1 MNLLITVEEMTGR
14 QGESAGSRPSPGLRV
29 LTQNLWGVRGA
40 WQKRREVMS
49 RLIRQAQPDLI
60 SFQETIK
67 SSTYDQVRD
76 LVPCGY
82 HVIFQKTPEPDG
94 QSAAIASRWP
104 IRAVHELEQRVT
116 PRVSSANTTLV
127 AEIEAPEPFGSLLL
141 VNHLPSW
148 QLHYALERELQA
160 SKAAR
165 FVEELVGDRDLHVIV
180 AGDLTDPPESSSV
193 RLWTGRQSL
202 NGVSVSYRDAW
213 ESENPG
219 DPGETYTPR
228 NAILA
233 DPDWPFR
240 RLDYIMVRCGP
251 HGGPTLAIKSCQLFF
266 DDTIDAVWASDHF
279 GVIADLGLPSRPLPP
294 APNMTADG
302 KSAAG

>member
-1 MNLLITVEEMTGR
+1 MAGR
-14 QGESAGSRPSPGLRV
+14 QGRSTDSTNSPQLRV
-29 LTQNLWGVRGA
+29 LTQNLWGIRGA
-40 WQKRREVMS
+40 WDKRRAVIS
-49 RLIRQAQPDLI
+49 RLIHQAQPDLI
-60 SFQETIK
+60 SFQEAIK
-67 SSTYDQVRD
+67 TTSYDQVRD
-76 LVPCGY
+76 LVPPDY
-82 HVIFQKTPEPDG
+82 HVVYQKTPEPDG

-116 PRVSSANTTLV
+116 PRVDSANTTLV
-127 AEIEAPEPFGSLLL
+127 AEIEAPEPFGVILV
-141 VNHLPSW
+141 VNHAPSW
-148 QLHYALERELQA
+148 QLDYVLERELQA
-160 SKAAR
+160 SKGAR
-165 FVEELVGDRDLHVIV
+165 FVEELIGDRDLHVIV

-202 NGVSVSYRDAW
+202 NGVGVSYRDAW
-213 ESENPG
+213 ESANPG

-233 DPDWPFR
+233 DADWPFR

-251 HGGPTLAIKSCQLFF
+251 HGGPTLAIKSCRLFF
-266 DDTIDAVWASDHF
+266 DHTIDGVWASDHF